1 MAKILNQ
8 SKLSA
13 TFVFPDYSQKSQTF
27 QSTQSSVENMASSL
41 KKVRSSS
48 AYSIVT
54 GGEATQTLMLNNTS
68 ELELENVVIQDI
80 LSGEITFV
88 EGSVVINDE
97 PKPLLNPFTSFTLE
111 NSILPQEIVIIR
123 YKIRVNDN
131 ITDSN
136 ATILSHISYL
146 ADGIDQITEQSN
158 ATELSLIIN
167 TISIVKSADKQVAV
181 SGEKIKYT
189 NIISNNG
196 NIKNTNL
203 TFVDTLPSGIS
214 FVEGSVT
221 INNTSMPDLNPNTEF
236 AIQDLD
242 VNESI
247 TITFEVVV
255 D

>member
-27 QSTQSSVENMASSL
+27 QSNQSTVENMALSL

-48 AYSIVT
+48 AYSLVT

-68 ELELENVVIQDI
+68 DLELENVVIQDI

-97 PKPLLNPFTSFTLE
+97 PKLLLNPFTSFTLE

-123 YKIRVNDN
+123 YKIKVNDN

-136 ATILSHISYL
+136 ATILSQISYL
-146 ADGIDQITEQSN
+146 ADGIDQVTEQSN
-158 ATELSLIIN
+158 TTELNLISN
-167 TISIVKSADKQVAV
+167 TISVIKSADKQVAI
-181 SGEKIKYT
+181 SGEKIRYT
-189 NIISNNG
+189 NVITNNG

-203 TFVDTLPSGIS
+203 TFVDTLPSGIT
-214 FVEGSVT
+214 FVDGSVV
-221 INNTSMPDLNPNTEF
+221 IDSISMPDLNPNVEF
-236 AIQDLD
+236 PIQDLD
-242 VNESI
+242 IGESI
-247 TITFEVVV
+247 TITFEVMV